1 MRGHRGVILVDDKP
15 ARGTTDRDWYHMASD
30 DLSERGLEELH
41 AMADALGLRRRWLHN
56 RPRLPHYD
64 IPDYVKAHALR
75 LGAAEVSTRELVT
88 RCRRPG

>member
-1 MRGHRGVILVDDKP
+1 MILVDDRP
-15 ARGTTDRDWYHMASD
+15 TRGTMGRDWYHMAAD

-64 IPDYVKAHALR
+64 VPEYVKAHALQ
-75 LGAAEVSTRELVT
+75 LGAIEVSTRELVT
-88 RCRRPG
+88 RCRRAR